1 MEYLLCC
8 LFGRVCSTLEIPL
21 PVLHLEDDPIRS
33 LWVVEIIKVDLRI
46 LVLFWTMSQQENS
59 PTTAYTHFLHVNP
72 PSLRR
77 ILAAVST
84 MV

>member
-8 LFGRVCSTLEIPL
+8 FFGRVCSALEIPL

-46 LVLFWTMSQQENS
+46 LVLFWTVSQHEN
-59 PTTAYTHFLHVNP
+59 
-72 PSLRR
+72 R
-77 ILAAVST
+77 
-84 MV
+84 